1 MKIQVISYNQNLIFD
16 SKHECTYSSLNKPFS
31 FDAFDLNII
40 SLQTPKLWVNSGSS
54 LNFINDINDFLS
66 LQNMIKSVKKSKV
79 IICFPQNYSY
89 KYYYISK
96 SYKYERQLK
105 DMIQSLKEIIDS
117 LIPQGIAY
125 EMSYENSTTICQ
137 GLNLEAAF
145 CFEGYASENRSLTKC
160 SGSEHVTTFIAK
172 ENIIF
177 TSLDFPINAE
187 IDGFLKFIGLVEKKS
202 EIPSWLSDFECF
214 DDIECK
220 NAIAEKQEQVALLNK
235 EISKKQSKLEENE
248 RDKRILIESGTP
260 LVEIVFDILEKMLD
274 YSLSSF
280 EDKCKED
287 FLIKKDGVTFVGEI
301 KGITSNVRSSNISQ
315 TETHAKEYA
324 ELLEDEGKE
333 KENIKALL
341 IVNPLRNTPIIERKP
356 INDDQRHMAETRDI
370 LIITTEVLL
379 ALFDKLLNNDV
390 SKEKIV
396 DLFTNKVGVLD
407 KNDF

>member
-40 SLQTPKLWVNSGSS
+40 SLQTPQLWVNSGSS
-54 LNFINDINDFLS
+54 INFINDINDFLS

-117 LIPQGIAY
+117 LIPQGIDY

-137 GLNLEAAF
+137 GLNLNAAF
-145 CFEGYASENRSLTKC
+145 CFEGYASKNRSLTKC

-172 ENIIF
+172 ENLIF

-220 NAIAEKQEQVALLNK
+220 NAISENQARITLLNDQ
-235 EISKKQSKLEENE
+235 ISKNQEKLEENE
-248 RDKRILIESGTP
+248 RYKRVLIESGDP
-260 LVEIVFDILEKMLD
+260 LVEIVFEILEKMLD
-274 YSLSSF
+274 YDLSTF
-280 EDKCKED
+280 VDEKKQD
-287 FLIKKDGVTFVGEI
+287 FLIRKEKTTFIGEI
-301 KGITSNVRSSNISQ
+301 KGISSNVTYENVSQ
-315 TETHAKEYA
+315 LERHHGSYLD
-324 ELLEDEGKE
+324 ELEKEGKS
-333 KENIKALL
+333 ENVKMLL
-341 IVNPLRNTPIIERKP
+341 IINPFRTKPLNEREP
-356 INDDQRHMAETRDI
+356 VHINQIKLAQKYGS

-379 ALFDKLLNNDV
+379 ALFEKFINGNLNQ
-390 SKEKIV
+390 ERIIG
-396 DLFTNKVGVLD
+396 LFASKVGILE
-407 KNDF
+407 KTDF